1 MADITLTL
9 YNNTSAPNVVRKRIT
24 QLHSLTGDLKE
35 SAELESVSITIPY
48 VNDFA
53 NINYAYIPQF
63 NRYYYVQ
70 VTVLNGELIKL
81 DLTSDVLMSF
91 WNSFRNSKCIAKRS
105 SSNFNLMLPDDRL
118 AFSPQPTYIRRKTA
132 SKFTPTSS
140 GSYVLTVG
148 GKG

>member
-9 YNNTSAPNVVRKRIT
+9 YNNASAPNVVHKRIT
-24 QLHSLTGDLKE
+24 TLHTLTGDLKG
-35 SAELESVSITIPY
+35 SAELEQLTMTIPY
-48 VNDFA
+48 VSDFA
-53 NINYAYIPQF
+53 QINYAYIPQF

-70 VTVLNGELIKL
+70 VEVLNGELIKI

-91 WNSFRNSKCIAKRS
+91 WNSFKNSRAIAKRS
-105 SSNFNLMLPDDRL
+105 SSNYNVLLPDDRL

-132 SKFTPTSS
+132 SKFTPTNS

>member
-9 YNNTSAPNVVRKRIT
+9 YNNASAPNVVRKRIT
-24 QLHSLTGDLKE
+24 TLHTLTGDLKG
-35 SAELESVSITIPY
+35 SAELEQLTMTIPY
-48 VNDFA
+48 VSDFA
-53 NINYAYIPQF
+53 QINYAYIPQF

-70 VTVLNGELIKL
+70 VEVLNGELIKI

-91 WNSFRNSKCIAKRS
+91 WNSFKSSRCIAKRS
-105 SSNFNLMLPDDRL
+105 SSNYNLMLPDDRL
-118 AFSPQPTYIRRKTA
+118 AFSPQPTYIRRKT
-132 SKFTPTSS
+132 SQKFTPNSS

>member
-1 MADITLTL
+1 MTL